1 MIIEKVFKQFP
12 ILHSTTLELKKI
24 EESHLQELFAIYDN
38 DKVFEY
44 CGIIPKHNLQTVQK
58 MIAHF
63 ERDYSKKAELNGVF
77 SKNHKVK
84 N

>member
-63 ERDYSKKAELNGVF
+63 ERDYSKKSRIKWGIFE
-77 SKNHKVK
+77 NHKVK